1 MMTEDSLSFFSSA
14 QERRQAVI
22 DRCIAADPR
31 HSPVWQSVAKDLAN
45 TGKST
50 EEILKLV
57 AEKLE

>member
-14 QERRQAVI
+14 QE
-22 DRCIAADPR
+22 RCIAADPR